1 MKAVSILTCGA
12 DPTAQR
18 LSTSAIQQAINSA
31 QQNDV
36 IVIPQG
42 RFLTGALFLKS
53 GVSLR
58 LDAGAQLVGSQ
69 DLADYLLIN
78 TRVAGID
85 MRWPAGIIN
94 IIDCENVSITGTG
107 TIDGQGVIWW
117 QRFWGDDERSG
128 MVGDYSA
135 RGLRWVVDYD
145 CQRPRNIL
153 VFESQSILL
162 RDFTSR
168 ESGFWNMHLCYS
180 RRITVEGVQISN
192 SAGPSTDGIDID
204 SCEQV
209 RVERCIVSCNDDN
222 ICIKSGRGREAAQ
235 KARTAR
241 DIVIRGCTLNKGS
254 GITLGSE
261 TSGDIE
267 RVLIADNAFNG
278 TGVGFRIK
286 SARNR
291 GGFIRDI
298 TVQNLRL
305 MDVRFPVLI
314 QLNWFPQYSYGDQS
328 NLSDKPEHWRKL
340 ADGVEGDAGLT
351 AVSGLMIK
359 NMTAHRSDNKYFS
372 RAFFIEGYPERP
384 VAGLTL
390 EGILID
396 ATEFGK
402 ISGVD
407 GLRFQNVHVTAV
419 ENTQD
424 CNDIYER

>member
-1 MKAVSILTCGA
+1 MKAISILAYGA

-18 LSTSAIQQAINSA
+18 LATSAIQQAINSA

-69 DLADYLLIN
+69 DLADYPLIN

-107 TIDGQGVIWW
+107 TIDGQGAIWW
-117 QRFWGDDERSG
+117 QRYWGDDERSG

-180 RRITVEGVQISN
+180 RHIAVEGVQISN
-192 SAGPSTDGIDID
+192 SAGPSTDGIDVD

-209 RVERCIVSCNDDN
+209 RIERYIVSCNDDN

-235 KARTAR
+235 KARAAR

-261 TSGDIE
+261 TSGGIE
-267 RVLIADNAFNG
+267 RVLIEDNAFNG

-305 MDVRFPVLI
+305 TDVRFPVLI

-340 ADGVEGDAGLT
+340 AEGVEGETGLT
-351 AVSGLMIK
+351 AVSGLTIK
-359 NMTAHRSDNKYFS
+359 KMTARRSDSKCFS

-384 VAGLTL
+384 VVGLTL

-396 ATEFGK
+396 ASEFGK

-407 GLRFQNVHVTAV
+407 GLRFKDVQVTSV
-419 ENTQD
+419 EITQD
-424 CNDIYER
+424 RNDSYER

>member
-1 MKAVSILTCGA
+1 
-12 DPTAQR
+12 
-18 LSTSAIQQAINSA
+18 
-31 QQNDV
+31 
-36 IVIPQG
+36 
-42 RFLTGALFLKS
+42 
-53 GVSLR
+53 
-58 LDAGAQLVGSQ
+58 
-69 DLADYLLIN
+69 
-78 TRVAGID
+78 AGIN

-107 TIDGQGVIWW
+107 TIDGQGAIWW
-117 QRFWGDDERSG
+117 QRYWGDDERSG

-168 ESGFWNMHLCYS
+168 ESGFWNMHLYYS
-180 RRITVEGVQISN
+180 RHIAVEGVQISN
-192 SAGPSTDGIDID
+192 SAGPSTDGIDVD

-209 RVERCIVSCNDDN
+209 RIERCIVSCNDDN

-235 KARTAR
+235 KARAAR

-261 TSGDIE
+261 TSGGIE
-267 RVLIADNAFNG
+267 RVLIEDNAFNG

-305 MDVRFPVLI
+305 TDVRFPVLI

-340 ADGVEGDAGLT
+340 AEGVEGEAGLT
-351 AVSGLMIK
+351 AVSGLTIK
-359 NMTAHRSDNKYFS
+359 NMTARRSDSKCFS

-384 VAGLTL
+384 VVGLTL

-396 ATEFGK
+396 ASEFGK

-407 GLRFQNVHVTAV
+407 GLRFKDVQVTAV
-419 ENTQD
+419 EITQD
-424 CNDIYER
+424 RNDSYER